1 MQTDEPCYGIL
12 YYNSKTFINTNSIE
26 GNIYLVLFHKNES
39 KSDIF
44 NKHQFFQK
52 NQIQIVT
59 YDTLK
64 H

>member
-1 MQTDEPCYGIL
+1 MLWDTLLHCH
-12 YYNSKTFINTNSIE
+12 SKTFINSNSIE

-39 KSDIF
+39 KSDML

-52 NQIQIVT
+52 KQIQIVT